1 VPFPNTMVDRIT
13 PVTTPADIDTLADQ
27 YGISD
32 GWPVVAEDFMQWV
45 IEENFVDGCRPPF
58 EKVGALVV
66 DDVTASEL
74 MKIRLLNGGH
84 SAISYISYLL
94 GHRDVDKSMADP
106 RIANFLRAYFA
117 EVVTTV
123 PPVVGVDLEQYQ
135 FSLITRF
142 SNVHI
147 CDQVQRL
154 AEDGSMKL
162 FNTMRGPI
170 MERLEAGKSVDM
182 LALAVAGYSR
192 YMMGVDE
199 GGSPITIKDPMAA
212 TVHSVVWKL
221 YCANAS
227 SKRFVEVVFGH
238 ELAEKVEFVS
248 ALDQCITMI
257 KTGDLAT
264 TLETMLD
271 QVTDNVIESVPPALT
286 LNADAL
292 EALGNEEDPIGR
304 LHVEDPAA
312 FGRQLS
318 GGSATSNK
326 YHPNDSMTSLPEDDA
341 EL

>member
-1 VPFPNTMVDRIT
+1 
-13 PVTTPADIDTLADQ
+13 
-27 YGISD
+27 
-32 GWPVVAEDFMQWV
+32 
-45 IEENFVDGCRPPF
+45 
-58 EKVGALVV
+58 
-66 DDVTASEL
+66 
-74 MKIRLLNGGH
+74 
-84 SAISYISYLL
+84 
-94 GHRDVDKSMADP
+94 
-106 RIANFLRAYFA
+106 
-117 EVVTTV
+117 
-123 PPVVGVDLEQYQ
+123 
-135 FSLITRF
+135 
-142 SNVHI
+142 
-147 CDQVQRL
+147 
-154 AEDGSMKL
+154 
-162 FNTMRGPI
+162 
-170 MERLEAGKSVDM
+170 
-182 LALAVAGYSR
+182 
-192 YMMGVDE
+192 MGVDE

-271 QVTDNVIESVPPALT
+271 QVRHEPREKKLSRSRGKEGKGCADGCERNTRLHTRRRSIPFRLWRVTVPLCLTAAWPSFQVTDNVIESVPPALT